1 MLEDTSRVL
10 ITGGAGF
17 IGSSLCEALLARGC
31 RVTALDDL
39 STGRVANLA
48 AISGHRRFAFVQ
60 DSVTN
65 EGVLD
70 QLVRKSDLVFH
81 LAAAVGVELIVRD
94 PVHTLETNVLGTR
107 AVLRAAQRGGA
118 MVLLA
123 STSEVYGRSER
134 VPFRE
139 DGDRILGSTLGAR
152 WSYSSSK
159 AMGEYLGLAY
169 HRQWQVPVVI
179 ARLFNTIG
187 PRQVG
192 RYGMV
197 VPRLVGQALRGERLT
212 VYGDGRQTRCFL
224 DVEDAVRALIGLIET
239 PAAVGQVVNVGSTEE
254 LSILDLARRLLQLA
268 NGHEA
273 PPDRRIRLVPYE
285 EVFGSGFEDM
295 RRRLPDVSKLHR
307 LTGWRPRISFDQ
319 TLERILA
326 ANAACN
332 ARERTGGD

>member
-1 MLEDTSRVL
+1 MTRLETTSRVL
-10 ITGGAGF
+10 VTGGAGF

-39 STGRVANLA
+39 STGRLSNLA
-48 AISGHRRFAFVQ
+48 EIAGDRRFAFVQ
-60 DSVTN
+60 DSVNN
-65 EGVLD
+65 EVVLD
-70 QLVRKSDLVFH
+70 PLVRESDLIFH

-94 PVHTLETNVLGTR
+94 PVHTLETNILGTR

-118 MVLLA
+118 TVLLA
-123 STSEVYGRSER
+123 STSEVYGKSEQ

-139 DGDRILGSTLGAR
+139 DGDRVLGPTLGAR

-159 AMGEYLGLAY
+159 AIGEYLGLAY

-187 PRQVG
+187 RRQRG

-197 VPRLVGQALRGERLT
+197 VPRLVGQTLREDRLT

-224 DVEDAVRALIGLIET
+224 DVDDAVRALIGLVET
-239 PAAVGQVVNVGSTEE
+239 PGAIGQVVNVGSTEE
-254 LSILDLARRLLQLA
+254 LSILDLAHRLLQLVH
-268 NGHEA
+268 GGEA
-273 PPDRRIRLVPYE
+273 FPDDRIRFVPYE

-295 RRRLPDVSKLHR
+295 RRRLPDISKLHR
-307 LTGWRPRISFDQ
+307 LTGWRRQIPFDQ
-319 TLERILA
+319 TLERIIA
-326 ANAACN
+326 A
-332 ARERTGGD
+332 ARERPGDD